1 MLRSPWIASQ
11 SDALFIGPAIS
22 LQRLCS
28 MLGGMPAS
36 SAHGTNTLYH

>member
-11 SDALFIGPAIS
+11 RGALFIGPAIS

-28 MLGGMPAS
+28 MFGSPPAS